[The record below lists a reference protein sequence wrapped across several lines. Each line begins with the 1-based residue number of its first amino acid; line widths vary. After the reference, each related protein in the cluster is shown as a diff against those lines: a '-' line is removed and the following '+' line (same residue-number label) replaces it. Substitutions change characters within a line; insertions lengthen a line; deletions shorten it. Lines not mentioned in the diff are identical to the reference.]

1 MWAGVCSKSSG
12 KGLTISTGTRDVL
25 PAIRTP
31 VKHCDHEICVLEDW
45 EVVEVVEVEVV
56 VEVVGDIEM
65 GGT

>member
-12 KGLTISTGTRDVL
+12 KGL
-25 PAIRTP
+25 
-31 VKHCDHEICVLEDW
+31 HCDHEICVLEDW
-45 EVVEVVEVEVV
+45 EVVEVVEVEVE